1 MPDPREFHRIA
12 TRVMSAIM
20 VVLGVV
26 LLVLTLA
33 RGGGPLSVGTILGV
47 LFLAAGA
54 LRLRAE
60 AR

>member
-1 MPDPREFHRIA
+1 MPDPREVHRAA
-12 TRVMSAIM
+12 TRVMSVIM
-20 VVLGVV
+20 AVLGVL

-47 LFLAAGA
+47 LFIAAGA

>member
-1 MPDPREFHRIA
+1 MSV
-12 TRVMSAIM
+12 VMA
-20 VVLGVV
+20 VLGVL

-47 LFLAAGA
+47 LFIAAGA